1 MTGVRR
7 LLRALGRAVVH
18 GLATEN
24 GWCWAACTL
33 GTFPIGTA
41 LAAHRGDP
49 PPGTPGPE
57 GSREDRR

>member
-1 MTGVRR
+1 VSRVRTA
-7 LLRALGRAVVH
+7 LRALGRAVVQ

-41 LAAHRGDP
+41 LAAHGRP
-49 PPGTPGPE
+49 AP
-57 GSREDRR
+57 RDRTEQRR